1 MNSILVSVIILAFVT
16 LEQHNRLEKKPTAKL
31 LASAGSNAERPKF
44 WGRMQST
51 SKPMHLKPLQGD
63 IFCPPP

>member
-31 LASAGSNAERPKF
+31 LASAGSNAERHF
-44 WGRMQST
+44 LSSSIT
-51 SKPMHLKPLQGD
+51 
-63 IFCPPP
+63 